1 MDAKYA
7 AALIC
12 RGAVDV
18 RAGHVPE
25 IESRWRDIRRSLLL
39 ASFRN
44 FALTSKKSR
53 HSPIYS
59 HRYPPSF
66 FSFLLSFFPSDTYL
80 YFSPQFFPLPLFDR
94 HRGRSSS
101 SSEVNATRRDITSFP
116 LNSPLSIRA
125 ISRQRSDRY
134 NRFGLIPVNCR
145 RPKFTSRVPR
155 EQAISHLRQTS
166 TRPIQ
171 RHLNNV
177 NRATRARRK
186 RFRSIL
192 FRSSLFPRKFREEG
206 GAFPRWNFA
215 PRRSTPPDTKRGGAS
230 SYPGRFSTNLVYT
243 KRVYKLGTR

>member
-1 MDAKYA
+1 M
-7 AALIC
+7 
-12 RGAVDV
+12 
-18 RAGHVPE
+18 
-25 IESRWRDIRRSLLL
+25 
-39 ASFRN
+39 
-44 FALTSKKSR
+44 
-53 HSPIYS
+53 
-59 HRYPPSF
+59 
-66 FSFLLSFFPSDTYL
+66 
-80 YFSPQFFPLPLFDR
+80 
-94 HRGRSSS
+94 
-101 SSEVNATRRDITSFP
+101 NATRRDITSFP

-155 EQAISHLRQTS
+155 EQAIPHLRQTS

-192 FRSSLFPRKFREEG
+192 FRSSLFPRKFREGEGEAG
-206 GAFPRWNFA
+206 GAFPRRNFA

>member
-1 MDAKYA
+1 M
-7 AALIC
+7 
-12 RGAVDV
+12 
-18 RAGHVPE
+18 
-25 IESRWRDIRRSLLL
+25 
-39 ASFRN
+39 
-44 FALTSKKSR
+44 
-53 HSPIYS
+53 
-59 HRYPPSF
+59 
-66 FSFLLSFFPSDTYL
+66 
-80 YFSPQFFPLPLFDR
+80 
-94 HRGRSSS
+94 
-101 SSEVNATRRDITSFP
+101 NATRRDITSFP

-155 EQAISHLRQTS
+155 EQAIPHLRQTS

-186 RFRSIL
+186 RFRFIL

-206 GAFPRWNFA
+206 GAFPRRNFA